1 MIKQRVFSL
10 ELYFDPSTC
19 GIVSI
24 RHKGVTIV
32 DDIKI
37 LSAYGLEESIYA
49 NGDIRGF
56 IDADFLKP
64 LPARTGFEENEDWIS
79 LLDELDRLRSLN

>member
-1 MIKQRVFSL
+1 MKIELPRIGEAYKNWPLAGDQTKSFSL

-56 IDADFLKP
+56 IDADF
-64 LPARTGFEENEDWIS
+64 
-79 LLDELDRLRSLN
+79 